1 MNWATAGCTNV
12 AHEQKV
18 PNLGPAAKRCSR
30 HSVRLRQ
37 RGGSEGEVEEVRGE
51 GEREREGRK
60 KHSVASGAPHG
71 VLGLLCVL
79 CVFVLCVCVL

>member
-1 MNWATAGCTNV
+1 MRATAGCTNV

-18 PNLGPAAKRCSR
+18 PNLVLLQSDVLDTPSGCD
-30 HSVRLRQ
+30 SVEEVR
-37 RGGSEGEVEEVRGE
+37 GEVEEVRGE